1 MKAVGLHPDVIVVTS
16 RFWQTT
22 CTLVR
27 SGSEAFCIDS
37 PVLPVLGFILLP
49 WVTLTFVAV
58 APNGNVS
65 DSDWLWL
72 ALAFVLDIA
81 TGGFLG
87 VGRRRMAL
95 A

>member
-1 MKAVGLHPDVIVVTS
+1 MCFFLFTLFLGPRAAIVLWYLILPGRWNS
-16 RFWQTT
+16 
-22 CTLVR
+22 
-27 SGSEAFCIDS
+27 AFDS

-65 DSDWLWL
+65 DSDWLWV